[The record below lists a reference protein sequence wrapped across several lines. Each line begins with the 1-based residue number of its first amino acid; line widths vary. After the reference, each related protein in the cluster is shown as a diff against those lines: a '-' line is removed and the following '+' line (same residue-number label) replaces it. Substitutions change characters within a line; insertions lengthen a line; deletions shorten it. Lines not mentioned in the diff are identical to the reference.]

1 MADSTLWTE
10 YKTAPTDALK
20 KKIVLSYIKL
30 VYYVIHH
37 SKFININILDD
48 RDYLQYGIEGLSEAI
63 DRFDP
68 EYGTKFETYAIKRI
82 RGKIIDEL
90 RKLQKKPRV
99 FNSANEEIIY
109 TNIPL
114 SHTSDDEEGYS
125 LEEIIPN
132 DTVLPD
138 ESLEKQEMKEFL
150 IAAINKLSERDRQ
163 IISLYYYENLGYK
176 EIAQVLNITVSRVS
190 QVHTRIIESL
200 KSKMAFANV

>member
-1 MADSTLWTE
+1 MADSNLWTE

-37 SKFININILDD
+37 SKFINISILDE

-99 FNSANEEIIY
+99 FNSANDEVIY

-132 DTVLPD
+132 DSILPD
-138 ESLEKQEMKEFL
+138 ESLEKQEMKEYL
-150 IAAINKLSERDRQ
+150 IAAINKLPERDRQ

-200 KSKMAFANV
+200 KSKLAFTTV

>member
-1 MADSTLWTE
+1 MADANLWTE
-10 YKTAPTDALK
+10 YKAAPTDVLK

-37 SKFININILDD
+37 SKFANVNILDD
-48 RDYLQYGIEGLSEAI
+48 RDYLQFGIEGLSEAI

-68 EYGTKFETYAIKRI
+68 QYGTKFETYAIKRI

-99 FNSANEEIIY
+99 LEDGTNEVVYANVS
-109 TNIPL
+109 L
-114 SHTSDDEEGYS
+114 SHTGDDEEGYS

-132 DTVLPD
+132 DSVLPD
-138 ESLEKQEMKEFL
+138 ESLEKQEMKAYL
-150 IAAINKLSERDRQ
+150 IAAINKLGERDRQ

-190 QVHTRIIESL
+190 QVHSRIIESL
-200 KSKMAFANV
+200 KSKLAFTTV

>member
-1 MADSTLWTE
+1 
-10 YKTAPTDALK
+10 
-20 KKIVLSYIKL
+20 
-30 VYYVIHH
+30 
-37 SKFININILDD
+37 LDE

-99 FNSANEEIIY
+99 FNSANDEVIY

-132 DTVLPD
+132 DSILPD

-150 IAAINKLSERDRQ
+150 IAAINKLPERDRQ

-200 KSKMAFANV
+200 KSKLAFTTV

>member
-1 MADSTLWTE
+1 MADSNLWTE

-37 SKFININILDD
+37 SKFININILDE

-99 FNSANEEIIY
+99 FNSANDEVIY

-132 DTVLPD
+132 DSILPD

-150 IAAINKLSERDRQ
+150 IAAINKLPERDRQ

-200 KSKMAFANV
+200 KSKLAFTTV